1 MGIPRREISIMK
13 KVLFIFAFSFLIGC
27 AKPAE
32 VQKMVYQRSQ
42 PVLMSIDS
50 PIRETIVIENVV
62 GGQGTKWR
70 SKVGNSEFRE
80 ALRRSLDHEGA
91 LASDPRDAKYVLNA
105 TLVELEQPF
114 AGAGFNPTVT
124 SIVKYQLI
132 DLKSGKPLF
141 DEVIVSSYTA
151 KLSDDYWSG
160 SKRLKLANEGSIRE
174 NISAFIKKLGTL
186 ATEKLGK

>member
-1 MGIPRREISIMK
+1 MGIPRREISTLK
-13 KVLFIFAFSFLIGC
+13 RLLFISTFSFLIGC
-27 AKPAE
+27 ASPAE
-32 VQKMVYQRSQ
+32 VQKMVYHRSQ

-50 PIRETIVIENVV
+50 PFRETIVIENVV
-62 GGQGTKWR
+62 GGQSTKWR

-91 LASDPRDAKYVLNA
+91 LTSDPRDAKYVLNA
-105 TLVELEQPF
+105 TLVELDQPF
-114 AGAGFNPTVT
+114 AGIDRTVT

-132 DLKSGKPLF
+132 DLRAGKPIF

-151 KLSDDYWSG
+151 KFSDDYWSG
-160 SKRLKLANEGSIRE
+160 NKRLKLANEGSIRE
-174 NISAFIKKLGTL
+174 NISALIKKLGTL

>member
-62 GGQGTKWR
+62 GGLSTNPMWK

-105 TLVELEQPF
+105 TLVASNQLFRQPERHMVRSEGFRRFPEYISGELVQK
-114 AGAGFNPTVT
+114 N
-124 SIVKYQLI
+124 
-132 DLKSGKPLF
+132 
-141 DEVIVSSYTA
+141 
-151 KLSDDYWSG
+151 DDG
-160 SKRLKLANEGSIRE
+160 QF
-174 NISAFIKKLGTL
+174 ISAR
-186 ATEKLGK
+186 A

>member
-105 TLVELEQPF
+105 TLVELDQPF
-114 AGAGFNPTVT
+114 TGINPTVS

-132 DLKSGKPLF
+132 DLKSGKPIF
-141 DEVIVSSYTA
+141 DEVIVSSYTT
-151 KLSDDYWSG
+151 KFSDDYWSG
-160 SKRLKLANEGSIRE
+160 SKRLKMANEGSIRE

>member
-50 PIRETIVIENVV
+50 PFRETIVIENVV
-62 GGQGTKWR
+62 GGQSTKWR
-70 SKVGNSEFRE
+70 PKVGNSEFRE
-80 ALRRSLDHEGA
+80 ALRQSLDQEGA

-105 TLVELEQPF
+105 TLVKLEQPF
-114 AGAGFNPTVT
+114 GGFNKTVS
-124 SIVKYQLI
+124 SIIEYELI
-132 DLKSGKPLF
+132 DLRAGKPIF

-151 KLSDDYWSG
+151 KFADARMSNNM
-160 SKRLKLANEGSIRE
+160 RLKLANEGSIRE

-186 ATEKLGK
+186 ASEKLGK

>member
-13 KVLFIFAFSFLIGC
+13 KVLFIFGFAFLIGC

-105 TLVELEQPF
+105 TLVELDQPF
-114 AGAGFNPTVT
+114 TGINPTVS

-132 DLKSGKPLF
+132 DLKSGKPIF
-141 DEVIVSSYTA
+141 DEVIVSSYTT
-151 KLSDDYWSG
+151 KFSDDYWSS

>member
-1 MGIPRREISIMK
+1 M
-13 KVLFIFAFSFLIGC
+13 
-27 AKPAE
+27 
-32 VQKMVYQRSQ
+32 
-42 PVLMSIDS
+42 
-50 PIRETIVIENVV
+50 
-62 GGQGTKWR
+62 
-70 SKVGNSEFRE
+70 
-80 ALRRSLDHEGA
+80 
-91 LASDPRDAKYVLNA
+91 
-105 TLVELEQPF
+105 
-114 AGAGFNPTVT
+114 T

>member
-1 MGIPRREISIMK
+1 MGIPRREISTLK
-13 KVLFIFAFSFLIGC
+13 RLLFISTFGFLIGC
-27 AKPAE
+27 ASPAE
-32 VQKMVYQRSQ
+32 VQQMVYQRSQ

-70 SKVGNSEFRE
+70 SKVGNSELRE
-80 ALRRSLDHEGA
+80 ALRRSLDHECA

-105 TLVELEQPF
+105 TLVELDQPF
-114 AGAGFNPTVT
+114 AGINPTVS
-124 SIVKYQLI
+124 SILKYKLI

-141 DEVIVSSYTA
+141 EEVIVSSYTA

-160 SKRLKLANEGSIRE
+160 SKLLKLANEGSIRE

>member
-1 MGIPRREISIMK
+1 MSTLKRL
-13 KVLFIFAFSFLIGC
+13 LFISTFGFLIGC
-27 AKPAE
+27 ASPAE
-32 VQKMVYQRSQ
+32 VQQMVYQRSQ

-50 PIRETIVIENVV
+50 PFRETIVIENVV

-91 LASDPRDAKYVLNA
+91 LTSDPRDAKYVLNA
-105 TLVELEQPF
+105 TLVKLEQPF

-141 DEVIVSSYTA
+141 DEVIVSSYKA
-151 KLSDDYWSG
+151 KFSDDYWSG

>member
-62 GGQGTKWR
+62 GGLSTNPMWK

-105 TLVELEQPF
+105 TLVELDQPY
-114 AGAGFNPTVT
+114 AGINPTVS

-132 DLKSGKPLF
+132 DLKSGKPIF
-141 DEVIVSSYTA
+141 DEVIVSSYTT
-151 KLSDDYWSG
+151 KFSDDYWSG